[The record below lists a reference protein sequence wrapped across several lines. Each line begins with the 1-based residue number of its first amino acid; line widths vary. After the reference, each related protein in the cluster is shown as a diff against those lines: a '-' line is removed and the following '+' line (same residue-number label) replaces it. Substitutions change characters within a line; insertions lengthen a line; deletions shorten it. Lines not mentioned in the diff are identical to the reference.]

1 MHTSNKG
8 QENNTEQLIIIS
20 SHYKATKIQ
29 WVINQ
34 LNGSFSLRC
43 NEQLILIN
51 EPIII
56 FLYKN
61 ISWNRESYCLSAPD
75 CLYKTNKVYKLGM
88 RKRDKN
94 QCNRHWVAEEY
105 INTSFDL
112 KKNTTMK
119 KCIFIFQISK
129 QKSAI
134 QNLVEKKGPTIT
146 TIIQMHFLILCFER
160 LLLLQQRPRKVS
172 MSP

>member
-1 MHTSNKG
+1 MIH
-8 QENNTEQLIIIS
+8 
-20 SHYKATKIQ
+20 

-61 ISWNRESYCLSAPD
+61 ISWNRESCFLSAPD

-119 KCIFIFQISK
+119 KMYLYISNFK
-129 QKSAI
+129 AEISYTEPCWQQWAHNNHYNSNALPYSMFWK
-134 QNLVEKKGPTIT
+134 
-146 TIIQMHFLILCFER
+146 IIALTA
-160 LLLLQQRPRKVS
+160 
-172 MSP
+172 MS